1 MSDNA
6 LPTVHDV
13 DVRGFQDLLA
23 PVRQRQ
29 QWRIDRL
36 LTELTRAQK
45 SLAVVE
51 HDIAAVDSARETCVR
66 AAARAL
72 AERIDPNA
80 HRGSLLYLAQ
90 LQARSEELKV
100 LRQTRQ
106 HACDDIRQACT
117 AAQLRLEG
125 LSRHRSEALQSYADE
140 IRQHATVEQDRDWL
154 ARTAVA
160 RSGRRASP

>member
-1 MSDNA
+1 MSDTA

-13 DVRGFQDLLA
+13 DVRGFRDLLA

-36 LTELTRAQK
+36 LTELARAQK
-45 SLAVVE
+45 SLAAVA
-51 HDIAAVDSARETCVR
+51 HDLAAVDSARETCVR

-72 AERIDPNA
+72 AERLDPNA
-80 HRGSLLYLAQ
+80 HRGSLLFLAQ
-90 LQARSEELKV
+90 LQARSEELKD

-106 HACDDIRQACT
+106 QACDELRQACT

-125 LSRHRSEALQSYADE
+125 LSRHRNEALKDYADE

-154 ARTAVA
+154 ARSAVT
-160 RSGRRASP
+160 RSGRRIAP